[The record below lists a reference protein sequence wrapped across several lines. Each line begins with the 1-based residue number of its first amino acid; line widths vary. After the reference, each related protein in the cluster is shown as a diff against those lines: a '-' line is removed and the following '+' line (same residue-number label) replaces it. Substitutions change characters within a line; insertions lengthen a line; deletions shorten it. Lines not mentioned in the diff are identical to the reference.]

1 MQYKDYYDIMGVD
14 RGVSQDDLKKTYRKL
29 ARKYHPDVSKEPDA
43 EKKFKD
49 VGEAYEVLRDPEKRA
64 AYDQLGANWKAGQ
77 DFNPPPGWD
86 GGFGQS
92 GGFRGRSS
100 QGGGFSDFFDE
111 LFGQHGAGGGF
122 GQRNAKGEDHQAKI
136 LIDLDDAFNGA
147 KRTISLRL
155 PQAGPDGRMVHQERS
170 LSVSIPKGI
179 KAGQRIRLTGQGAP
193 GPMGQAGDLLLEI
206 QFKPHTVYKVDDTDL
221 SMDCPITPWEAALGA
236 KITVPTPNGKVEL
249 NVPAGARS
257 GQKMRLK
264 GRGIPGKTPGD
275 LYVVLQI
282 TNPPADTDEA
292 KALYEEMRD
301 KLAFNP
307 RSRLGV

>member
-86 GGFGQS
+86 GGFDQS

-155 PQAGPDGRMVHQERS
+155 PKAGPDGRMVHQERS

>member
-92 GGFRGRSS
+92 GGFSGRSS